1 MVLHEHIPFV
11 CALPSIPAIL
21 ARLRGVAQEDIRY
34 DAARRLLVCAA
45 EQSECALYPGDE
57 NEYIITSFAGK
68 ATYLVDATLAVL
80 QAFGGAVAAPPLPTW
95 AGQPWRVARS
105 HY

>member
-11 CALPSIPAIL
+11 GALPSISSIL
-21 ARLRGVAQEDIRY
+21 ERLREIAQEDIRY
-34 DAARRLLVCAA
+34 DAERRLLVCAA

-57 NEYIITSFAGK
+57 NEYLISSFAGK
-68 ATYLVDATLAVL
+68 ATYVVDATLAVL
-80 QAFGGAVAAPPLPTW
+80 QAFGGTVSWPPLPTW
-95 AGQPWRVARS
+95 ASQPWRVARS